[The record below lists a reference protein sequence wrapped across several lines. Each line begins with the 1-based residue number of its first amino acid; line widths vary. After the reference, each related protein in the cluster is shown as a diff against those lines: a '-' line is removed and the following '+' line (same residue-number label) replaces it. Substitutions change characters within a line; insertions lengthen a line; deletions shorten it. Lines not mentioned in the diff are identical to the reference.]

1 MSSGC
6 GGTGCCR
13 QRPHIFGERDHTQTY
28 SFPLF
33 VSGVRL
39 RERGLYYVEQRTQN
53 ASVVFCIFR
62 IPSRIRDLINGLWQ
76 TASCPHP
83 TTYMLCV
90 LGYSHLQLFHESRVT
105 MFLEIFERITSHED
119 KEFTP
124 LWPVVSVF
132 PKSIFIWKTCQPTYI
147 YFSMKYAK
155 EHMCQIMIIFLWWNS
170 SESWVTAGVFSSEA
184 TVGSARNEVLVKF
197 VLGAKMLFPGW

>member
-6 GGTGCCR
+6 GGTGCCW
-13 QRPHIFGERDHTQTY
+13 QRPHVFGERDHTQTY

-105 MFLEIFERITSHED
+105 MFLEIFQRITSQRTKNLHLCGQW
-119 KEFTP
+119 F
-124 LWPVVSVF
+124 LFS
-132 PKSIFIWKTCQPTYI
+132 PK
-147 YFSMKYAK
+147 A
-155 EHMCQIMIIFLWWNS
+155 
-170 SESWVTAGVFSSEA
+170 FSSE
-184 TVGSARNEVLVKF
+184 RLVNPPTFISPWRMQKNIC
-197 VLGAKMLFPGW
+197 VK